1 MTIAKRRVYGSACSG
16 MDVNPNLANEPSRWL
31 YTSGIGEIIVYKLSE
46 VRKLCIVLWGVQC

>member
-46 VRKLCIVLWGVQC
+46 VRKLCIVL